1 VASNKVLSAATHG
14 ETWTRKELSTSTGS
28 GAIDNRVFFM
38 GYTLIS
44 YRNRQGEGTFSYP
57 CLLNLDVVRD
67 VLGKLMKCR
76 LVLPG

>member
-1 VASNKVLSAATHG
+1 
-14 ETWTRKELSTSTGS
+14 
-28 GAIDNRVFFM
+28 M
-38 GYTLIS
+38 GYTLIY